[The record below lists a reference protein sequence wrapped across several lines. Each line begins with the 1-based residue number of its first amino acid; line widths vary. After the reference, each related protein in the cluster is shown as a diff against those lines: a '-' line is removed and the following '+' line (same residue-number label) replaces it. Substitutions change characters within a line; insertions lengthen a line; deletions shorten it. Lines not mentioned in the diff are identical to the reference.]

1 MCYQYVFGCYTD
13 HMNYQYVFGLC
24 QDSLDILV
32 WNLHNARWLFC
43 GVISWNELE
52 KPYCV
57 FCAVHRQRVKHS
69 FTYNSILCAVS
80 LYSLF
85 RNLIWLPFVTSF
97 CPLLFSSRCWSATI
111 IFPSFCWI
119 QLVRNTSS
127 KPFANS
133 TNRPLQNGKLKQPWL
148 QATLFAPI
156 TLSFGDSSLYSV
168 LAKHYLVKF
177 QSFSVCLQNICSNF
191 S

>member
-1 MCYQYVFGCYTD
+1 MIVLWCDF
-13 HMNYQYVFGLC
+13 MEWAWEALLC
-24 QDSLDILV
+24 V
-32 WNLHNARWLFC
+32 
-43 GVISWNELE
+43 
-52 KPYCV
+52 
-57 FCAVHRQRVKHS
+57 
-69 FTYNSILCAVS
+69 LCSPSTESQAFFHIQLYPLCCLTL

-97 CPLLFSSRCWSATI
+97 CPLFFSSRGWSARI

>member
-1 MCYQYVFGCYTD
+1 MYLDYAKIHSMFWYGIFTTLDDCSVVWFHG
-13 HMNYQYVFGLC
+13 M
-24 QDSLDILV
+24 SLRSLIVCSVQAINKESSILSHTT
-32 WNLHNARWLFC
+32 L
-43 GVISWNELE
+43 S
-52 KPYCV
+52 
-57 FCAVHRQRVKHS
+57 FCA
-69 FTYNSILCAVS
+69 LS

-97 CPLLFSSRCWSATI
+97 CPLFFSSRGWSARI